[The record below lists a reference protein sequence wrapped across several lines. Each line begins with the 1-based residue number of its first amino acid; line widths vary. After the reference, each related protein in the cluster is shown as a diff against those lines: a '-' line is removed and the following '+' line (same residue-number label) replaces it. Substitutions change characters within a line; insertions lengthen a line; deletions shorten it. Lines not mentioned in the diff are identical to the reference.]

1 MDNNKEGKNVDTEEQ
16 KIEGEAE
23 KVSEIVAALEKL
35 ERVDQEEN
43 EILGKPRSQQSL
55 SHQGEQ
61 NAEEDT
67 KCEEESGLYLGLAVP
82 SHACH
87 DLLCHRLPLT
97 GLNASVIIG
106 LNAHIKT

>member
-23 KVSEIVAALEKL
+23 NVSKIVAAL
-35 ERVDQEEN
+35 DQEEN
-43 EILGKPRSQQSL
+43 GKPRSQQSL

-61 NAEEDT
+61 NAEEDM

>member
-23 KVSEIVAALEKL
+23 NVSKIVAAL
-35 ERVDQEEN
+35 DQEEN
-43 EILGKPRSQQSL
+43 GKPRSQQSL

-61 NAEEDT
+61 NAEEDM
-67 KCEEESGLYLGLAVP
+67 KCEEESGLYLAVP

-87 DLLCHRLPLT
+87 DLLCHCLPLT
-97 GLNASVIIG
+97 GLNASVITC